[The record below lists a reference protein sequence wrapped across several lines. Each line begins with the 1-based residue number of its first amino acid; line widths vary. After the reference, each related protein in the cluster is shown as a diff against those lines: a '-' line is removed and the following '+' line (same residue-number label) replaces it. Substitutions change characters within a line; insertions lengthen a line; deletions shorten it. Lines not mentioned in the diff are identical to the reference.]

1 MIRRLRLSPVA
12 PTMGPPMIEPTTPP
26 NRATRRLRAW
36 LSTWSPILPL
46 LVAEFVVWLGF
57 GALLPVMPLYF
68 TEHGVDFRTLGVVV
82 AAWPAARLVG
92 EPIFGWLADRTAR
105 VPLMVIGNIG
115 AGIFQFLPLV
125 IVGPGAFIALRA
137 LQGLSTS
144 IYDPAARGYITDAT
158 PPERRGEAFGLWGA
172 AQMGGLLLGPAIGGL
187 GAAMFGGIS
196 FVFVFGAV
204 SSFVA
209 AGAIAVRV
217 RERVPT
223 GRHSPITALG
233 STEFP
238 GGPRPIDDHH
248 ERSGPHQGNA
258 GAAAIPTSLVNRL
271 LLSAILLNIGGNFA
285 AGMYDVVWSL
295 FLTGLGAGIELV
307 GLTFMMFGVPIILLS
322 PAFGR
327 RADRG
332 GILVYLIIGG
342 LAPAITGIVYTFLAD
357 PRLAI
362 PLILVEAT
370 GFAMLNPVLFAIV
383 AAGSPAGRS
392 STAQG
397 IYGAAGTIGFVLASL
412 SSGFLAEADIR
423 LPFYAFAAVML
434 ACLIG
439 SLAVGGRALRRLGR
453 GSLP

>member
-1 MIRRLRLSPVA
+1 
-12 PTMGPPMIEPTTPP
+12 MIEPTTPP

-187 GAAMFGGIS
+187 GAAMFGGIT

-248 ERSGPHQGNA
+248 ERSGPHPGNA
-258 GAAAIPTSLVNRL
+258 GAAATPTSLVNRL

-342 LAPAITGIVYTFLAD
+342 LAPAITGVVYTFLAD

-453 GSLP
+453 GSRP

>member
-1 MIRRLRLSPVA
+1 M
-12 PTMGPPMIEPTTPP
+12 TEPTTLP
-26 NRATRRLRAW
+26 NRATRRVQTW
-36 LSTWSPILPL
+36 LTTWSPILPL
-46 LVAEFVVWLGF
+46 LAAEFVVWLGF

-68 TEHGVDFRTLGVVV
+68 TEHGVDFATLGVVV

-125 IVGPGAFIALRA
+125 IVGPGAFILLRG
-137 LQGLSTS
+137 LQGLSTA

-158 PPERRGEAFGLWGA
+158 PPERRGEAFGLYGA
-172 AQMGGLLLGPAIGGL
+172 AQMGGLLLGPAFGGL
-187 GAAMFGGIS
+187 GAAFFGGIS

-209 AGAIAVRV
+209 AGAIALRV

-223 GRHSPITALG
+223 GRRSTTTALG

-238 GGPRPIDDHH
+238 GGPRPIDDHR
-248 ERSGPHQGNA
+248 EQSEPVLPTGG
-258 GAAAIPTSLVNRL
+258 GAPTPTSLVNRL

-295 FLTGLGAGIELV
+295 FLTGLGASIELV
-307 GLTFMMFGVPIILLS
+307 GFTFMMFGLPIILFS

-332 GILVYLIIGG
+332 GILPYLIIGG
-342 LAPAITGIVYTFLAD
+342 LAPAVTGIVYTFIAD

-397 IYGAAGTIGFVLASL
+397 IYGAAGTLGFVVASL

-423 LPFYAFAAVML
+423 LPFYAFAAVMF

-439 SLAVGGRALRRLGR
+439 SLAVGGGALGR
-453 GSLP
+453 IGRAHHGPPCSS

>member
-1 MIRRLRLSPVA
+1 
-12 PTMGPPMIEPTTPP
+12 MGPPMTEPTTLP
-26 NRATRRLRAW
+26 NRATRRVQTW
-36 LSTWSPILPL
+36 LTTWSPILPL

-125 IVGPGAFIALRA
+125 IVGPGAFIVLRG
-137 LQGLSTS
+137 LQGLSTA

-158 PPERRGEAFGLWGA
+158 PPERRGEAFGLYGA
-172 AQMGGLLLGPAIGGL
+172 AQMGGLLLGPAFGGL
-187 GAAMFGGIS
+187 GAAFFGGIT
-196 FVFVFGAV
+196 FVFVFGAI

-209 AGAIAVRV
+209 AGAIALRV
-217 RERVPT
+217 REHMPAPA

-238 GGPRPIDDHH
+238 GGPRPIDDH
-248 ERSGPHQGNA
+248 RQQPDD
-258 GAAAIPTSLVNRL
+258 GARPDGVATTPISLVNRL

-295 FLTGLGAGIELV
+295 FLTGLGASIELI
-307 GLTFMMFGVPIILLS
+307 GFTFMMFGVPIILLS

-332 GILVYLIIGG
+332 GILPYLIIGG

-423 LPFYAFAAVML
+423 FPFYAFAAVMF

-439 SLAVGGRALRRLGR
+439 SLAVGGGALGRLGR
-453 GSLP
+453 AGPAATPATADPG

>member
-1 MIRRLRLSPVA
+1 MAL
-12 PTMGPPMIEPTTPP
+12 PMLEPTTPP
-26 NRATRRLRAW
+26 SRATRRTRTW
-36 LSTWSPILPL
+36 LSTWAPILPL

-68 TEHGVDFRTLGVVV
+68 TAHGVDFATLGVVV

-92 EPIFGWLADRTAR
+92 EPIFGWLADRTRR

-115 AGIFQFLPLV
+115 AGVFQFLPLV
-125 IVGPGAFIALRA
+125 LLGPGAFIALRA
-137 LQGLSTS
+137 LQGMSTA

-158 PPERRGEAFGLWGA
+158 PPERRGEAFGLYGA
-172 AQMGGLLLGPAIGGL
+172 AQMGGLLLGPAFGGL
-187 GAAMFGGIS
+187 GAAAFGGIS

-204 SSFVA
+204 SSFIA
-209 AGAIAVRV
+209 AGAIALRV
-217 RERVPT
+217 RELAPI
-223 GRHSPITALG
+223 GRHSAITALG

-238 GGPRPIDDHH
+238 GGPRPIEDHR
-248 ERSGPHQGNA
+248 EPA
-258 GAAAIPTSLVNRL
+258 GDRIRTRAAAPASLVNRL

-295 FLTGLGAGIELV
+295 FLTGLGAGVELI
-307 GLTFMMFGVPIILLS
+307 GLTFAMFGLPILLLS

-332 GILVYLIIGG
+332 GILGYLVIGG
-342 LAPAITGIVYTFLAD
+342 LAPAITGVLYTFIGD
-357 PRLAI
+357 PRLAV

-383 AAGSPAGRS
+383 AAGSPSGRS

-397 IYGAAGTIGFVLASL
+397 LYGAAGTMGFVVASL
-412 SSGFLAEADIR
+412 SSGVLAEANIR
-423 LPFYAFAAVML
+423 LPFYTFAAVML
-434 ACLIG
+434 VCLVA
-439 SLAVGGRALRRLGR
+439 SLAVGGRALGRVGRSGR
-453 GSLP
+453 GKHI